1 MTDQTAPIDKGKEKL
16 KKDYNA
22 LQRLQIEYVPIDL
35 PVPNEYNPNRQSP
48 QEFELL
54 CKSITEDGFTQPI
67 LVMKGTNR
75 IVDGEHR
82 WRAAHALGFKEMP
95 VVFVDMTDAQRKIST
110 LRHNRARGSEDIQ
123 LTADLMRDLEKLGA
137 MDWAKDS
144 LMLSETEVERLLDD
158 IPPTEA
164 FGSDREFSE
173 AWQPTKISEGAMGEA
188 AENVVT
194 ASTEQARIRA
204 FAREDKLK
212 TAKTEEERT
221 MAKKEERTIT
231 LTLSFAEPEFVVV
244 KKALG
249 ENPAATL
256 LEWCKEKSQE

>member
-1 MTDQTAPIDKGKEKL
+1 MTEDKGKAKI
-16 KKDYNA
+16 KKDYNS
-22 LQRLQIEYVPIDL
+22 LQHLQIEYVPIDSIK
-35 PVPNEYNPNRQSP
+35 PNEYNPNRQSP

-54 CKSITEDGFTQPI
+54 CKSIIEDGFTQPI
-67 LVMKGTNR
+67 LVMKENKV

-144 LMLSETEVERLLDD
+144 LMLSESEVSRLLED
-158 IPPTEA
+158 IPPVEA
-164 FGSDREFSE
+164 FGKDREFGE
-173 AWQPTKISEGAMGEA
+173 AWQPTKISEGAMGEQG
-188 AENVVT
+188 ENVVT
-194 ASTEQARIRA
+194 SSTEQARIRA

-212 TAKTEEERT
+212 EAKTEEERV

-249 ENPAATL
+249 DNPAATL
-256 LEWCKEKSQE
+256 LSWCQEKGQA